1 MPATPNARHQE
12 ALRLRNEGMSYG
24 AIARALGYGNYP
36 SAARYAVMSALRA
49 QATTATTTLR
59 QFGIEAEFYN
69 IDVDTA
75 LEALRAVGIR
85 VSFEGY
91 THAVMS
97 DWKIVTDSSVT
108 PIGTGRGV
116 GLELVSPILKGEE
129 GLATLAKALDALHRA
144 GAKVNTTCG
153 LHVHLDT
160 AGMDATQRKH
170 FFSAYVENQSVV
182 DRLVARSRR
191 NNRNYCKPY
200 TSSQIGSA
208 LRSIEL
214 GQEWSSRFMTF
225 NVNSFVKYGTF
236 EVRQHQ
242 GTLNGKKAVA
252 WVKMLLAIA
261 ETAQGATTANATR
274 YNTVTE
280 LLAGH
285 NVDASTTRILLAREA
300 QLNRQALAA

>member
-1 MPATPNARHQE
+1 MPATNARHQE
-12 ALRLRNEGMSYG
+12 ALRLRNSGMSYG

-49 QATTATTTLR
+49 QTTTATTTVR
-59 QFGIEAEFYN
+59 QFGVEAEFYN

-75 LEALRAVGIR
+75 LQALRAVGIQ

-91 THAVMS
+91 THAVMA

-108 PIGTGRGV
+108 PVGTGRGV

-129 GLATLAKALDALHRA
+129 GLATLAKALDALHNA

-153 LHVHLDT
+153 LHVHIDT
-160 AGMDATQRKH
+160 AGMDVTKRKH
-170 FFSAYVENQSVV
+170 FFSAYVENQSVM
-182 DRLVARSRR
+182 DRLVSRSRR
-191 NNRNYCKPY
+191 NNRQYTRPY
-200 TSSQIGSA
+200 TSSQITSA
-208 LRSIEL
+208 LQAIEQ
-214 GQEWSSRFMTF
+214 GVDWNSRFMTL
-225 NVNSFVKYGTF
+225 NINSFSKYGTF
-236 EVRQHQ
+236 EFRQHQ

-261 ETAQGATTANATR
+261 ETAQEATSATATR

-280 LLAGH
+280 FLAGH
-285 NVDASTTRILLAREA
+285 NVDASATRVLLAREA
-300 QLNRQALAA
+300 QLNRQAVAA